1 MQLRR
6 VAATGVAA
14 ALTAASLAA
23 SVLAAVLATR
33 AGAWDLA
40 GTRDLPVDLVIG
52 VTFPLCGLLA
62 LAGAQPVRAVAAL
75 LVGCGAAAAT
85 AGLSTVVAA
94 SAEEVTAAVSW
105 AAQLQSFIWV
115 PAFVPIIAVVP
126 LVFPDGRLPSPR
138 WRPAL
143 VAAVVGMV
151 LLAAGTAL
159 HPDPFQGIVTVP
171 KPVVSEALAAPLFLA
186 GSAVLVP
193 QAVAALTA
201 MVLRWR
207 RAEGLARRQMS
218 VLLLAVSVVA
228 VDVAVTAW
236 LTWPTSV
243 VLQAV
248 AVALFPAA
256 LTVAVT
262 RHRLYDLDTALAR
275 LLSGTVLGVCLAGI
289 YLTLFSLLGALL
301 PSGGLAASVVAAGL
315 SGLALAPLAGPVTRA
330 VDRGYYG
337 DRARPE
343 AVLADLADRLRTA
356 VSADEVAAA
365 VTGTVRER
373 LRLPVADLELLLDAE
388 ARGAADARVVV
399 LRHRDEEVGL
409 LRVEPRAGEQRL
421 DPRDREL
428 LEVVAVQAAPAL
440 AAVRLS
446 ARLQRSREQ
455 LVAAREEERLRLR
468 RDLHDGVGAALAG
481 VRLQLESAR
490 ERVDDPLTGRMLDAA
505 ATAVVEAVDGV
516 RHVTDDLRPP
526 ALDELGLAACLR
538 LLAER
543 MTGPGTTVDAR
554 VGEVGGLGTATEVAC
569 YRIAA
574 EALTNARRHAGA
586 RAVAMELHE
595 EGGHVVLSVCD
606 DGTGLPDEVRPG
618 AVGLESMRLRAEEL
632 GGRLEVRS
640 AAGGTT
646 VEARLPV
653 VGS

>member
-1 MQLRR
+1 MQPRR

-14 ALTAASLAA
+14 ALAAA
-23 SVLAAVLATR
+23 SVAASMLAAVLATR

-52 VTFPLCGLLA
+52 ITFPLCGLLV

-75 LVGCGAAAAT
+75 LLGSGAAAAA

-94 SAEEVTAAVSW
+94 SAGEVTTAVSW
-105 AAQLQSFIWV
+105 AAQVQSFIWV
-115 PAFVPIIAVVP
+115 PAFVPIVAVVP
-126 LVFPDGRLPSPR
+126 LLFPDGRLPSPR

-143 VAAVVGMV
+143 AVAVVGMV

-159 HPDPFQGIVTVP
+159 HPDPFEGTVTVP
-171 KPVVSEALAAPLFLA
+171 KPVVSEALAVPLFLA
-186 GSAVLVP
+186 GSALLVP
-193 QAVAALTA
+193 QAIAALAA

-236 LTWPTSV
+236 LPWPTSV

-275 LLSGTVLGVCLAGI
+275 LLTGTVLGVCLAGI

-301 PSGGLAASVVAAGL
+301 PSGSLAASVVAAGL
-315 SGLALAPLAGPVTRA
+315 TGLALAPLAGPVARA

-343 AVLADLADRLRTA
+343 SVLAHLADRMRA
-356 VSADEVAAA
+356 AESADEVAAA
-365 VTGTVRER
+365 VIGTVRER
-373 LRLPVADLELLLDAE
+373 LRLPAADLELLLE
-388 ARGAADARVVV
+388 PTAAHAGDDRVVV
-399 LRHRDEEVGL
+399 LRHRDQDVAL
-409 LRVEPRAGEQRL
+409 LHVEPRPGEQRL

-490 ERVDDPLTGRMLDAA
+490 ERVEDPLTGRMLDAA
-505 ATAVVEAVDGV
+505 ATAVVEAVEGV

-526 ALDELGLAACLR
+526 ALDELGLSACVR
-538 LLAER
+538 LLGER
-543 MTGPGTTVDAR
+543 MSGPGTAVAAE
-554 VGEVGGLGTATEVAC
+554 VHEVGALGTATEVAC

-586 RAVAMELHE
+586 RTVGVELFE
-595 EGGHVVLSVCD
+595 EGNDVVLRVRD
-606 DGTGLPDEVRPG
+606 DGKGLPEQVRPG

-640 AAGGTT
+640 TADGTT